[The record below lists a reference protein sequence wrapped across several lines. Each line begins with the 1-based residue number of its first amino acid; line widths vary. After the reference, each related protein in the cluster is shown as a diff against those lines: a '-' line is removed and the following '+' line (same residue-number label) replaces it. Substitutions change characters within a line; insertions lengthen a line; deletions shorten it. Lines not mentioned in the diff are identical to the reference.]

1 MKEKICC
8 FCGHRDCDSLM
19 REQIK
24 EKITNLIENQDIITF
39 YSGGM
44 GNFDMLCG
52 SVVRELKH
60 KYKNI
65 RLCLI
70 APYMAK
76 KLNTDKE
83 YYAEMYDEIIIPD
96 LGDVHYKRAITER
109 NKWMVNCSDVVLC
122 YVARSSGGAY
132 RMREYGVRM
141 KKPIVMLSVI

>member
-8 FCGHRDCDSLM
+8 FCGHRDCDSSL
-19 REQIK
+19 REKIK
-24 EKITNLIENQDIITF
+24 EAITDLIENQGTTTF

-52 SVVRELKH
+52 SVVRELKQ

-122 YVARSSGGAY
+122 YVIRNNGGAY